1 MALSARNQLTGTV
14 TSIARDGLMAEVTVD
29 VGASA
34 PVVAVIT
41 RSSAE
46 SLGLAEGSPVTVVIK
61 STAVMLAT
69 GD

>member
-1 MALSARNQLTGTV
+1 MALSARNQMTGTV
-14 TSIARDGLMAEVTVD
+14 IGIVRDGLMAEVTVD

-41 RSSAE
+41 RSSADA
-46 SLGLAEGSPVTVVIK
+46 LGLTEGAPVTVVIK

-69 GD
+69 AD